1 MPTQVQWRR
10 GTTAEHST
18 FTGALGEVTID
29 TTKKT
34 AIVHDGS
41 TLGGI
46 PLAHED
52 YAIAAFA
59 KANTG
64 GIFTSDVSITGNLYV
79 LGSTTSVNTASL
91 AITDKN
97 IQLGNTPAPTDILAD
112 GGGITLMGT
121 TNKTLNWVDATD
133 SWTSSENLDLATTKT
148 YKINTADVLSATTL
162 GSSVVNSSLTSV
174 GTLTSLA
181 VTGTITTNTNAEIH
195 STAITTSSVS
205 QVTLDSWSTATYR
218 SGKYDIQITSGS
230 AYHVTELRVVHNGTT
245 ANVIQY
251 GDMTTNGSLGTFDAS
266 IAGGTLSILF
276 TPTNSSTTVKTYH
289 VLIPT

>member
-1 MPTQVQWRR
+1 MPTQVQCRR

-174 GTLTSLA
+174 GTLTNI
-181 VTGTITTNTNAEIH
+181 V
-195 STAITTSSVS
+195 
-205 QVTLDSWSTATYR
+205 
-218 SGKYDIQITSGS
+218 TSGS
-230 AYHVTELRVVHNGTT
+230 VTLNTNGLITSTAYTTSTTSQNTIDSFAIASYRSAKYDVQISSSTNYHAIELRILHNGTT
-245 ANVIQY
+245 ANLVQY
-251 GDMTTNGSLGTFDAS
+251 GEILTNTTLGTFDATIS
-266 IAGGTLSILF
+266 GPNLNLLF
-276 TPTNSSTTVKTYH
+276 TPTNAATTVKMIRS
-289 VLIPT
+289 LITA